1 MEDHP
6 HACGDKTLRQAGYLQ
21 RTGSS
26 PRVWGQVTKTAPQGT
41 FVRIIPTRVGTS
53 PRFCAP
59 VFFFK
64 DHPHAC
70 GDKSNASCNKS
81 QFPGS
86 SPRVWGQVATENFI
100 KYRVRIIPTRVG
112 TSQKSDFKVS
122 PIQDHPHACGDKG
135 TYPRGLFYC
144 LGSSPRVW
152 GQVQLPFSSYVGL
165 RIIPTR
171 VGTRLK
177 KSRKIAVLQNQPLR
191 FPLTFHRSFV

>member
-1 MEDHP
+1 M
-6 HACGDKTLRQAGYLQ
+6 
-21 RTGSS
+21 
-26 PRVWGQVTKTAPQGT
+26 
-41 FVRIIPTRVGTS
+41 
-53 PRFCAP
+53 
-59 VFFFK
+59 
-64 DHPHAC
+64 
-70 GDKSNASCNKS
+70 
-81 QFPGS
+81 
-86 SPRVWGQVATENFI
+86 WGQVATENFI

-171 VGTRLK
+171 VGTSAKVHK
-177 KSRKIAVLQNQPLR
+177 KDKSATDHPHACGDKLYKSLHCPSDTGSSPRVWGQAQNII
-191 FPLTFHRSFV
+191 

>member
-1 MEDHP
+1 M
-6 HACGDKTLRQAGYLQ
+6 
-21 RTGSS
+21 
-26 PRVWGQVTKTAPQGT
+26 WGQVTKTAPQGT

-171 VGTRLK
+171 VGTSTGIMRVWYKAEDHPHACGDKTAATVCLLCGK
-177 KSRKIAVLQNQPLR
+177 GSSPRVWGQGILISTLY
-191 FPLTFHRSFV
+191 L